1 VGDLRD
7 LRISARTT
15 LPARLLSVRFSRSGG
30 PGGQNV
36 NKVETKVDVRLDLD
50 GAIDVLGERN
60 VARIRSRLAGRIDA
74 HGDLQVV
81 SSRHRLRARN
91 VEEALSR
98 LETLVRQALERPKPR
113 KATKPSRASRERRLE
128 QKKQR
133 SRVKGARGRVRGD
146 D

>member
-1 VGDLRD
+1 MGDLRD